1 MPNSSAPIQCIPR
14 LANPIRFGFNR
25 IVSWRGIVVRDVVGP
40 LNLIFFAV
48 MVAVCVKPFKDAYR
62 LIRRNLR
69 AGRRWDGSA
78 RTDKPVADA

>member
-1 MPNSSAPIQCIPR
+1 M
-14 LANPIRFGFNR
+14 
-25 IVSWRGIVVRDVVGP
+25 RDVVGL

-48 MVAVCVKPFKDAYR
+48 MVAVCVQPFKDAFR

-78 RTDKPVADA
+78 RTDKPVTDA